1 MKTRKNVIIA
11 LTMTTIAAGTFS
23 LGAGLAKADQG
34 PKVADPIA
42 SCSGHDDDGDM
53 FRDCPIESFAA
64 PAETKADDGTIQLF
78 GAGCPRAFTDFTG
91 QRWCLF
97 DVSPDS
103 GAINTCSYNNC

>member
-1 MKTRKNVIIA
+1 MNTKKNIIIA
-11 LTMTTIAAGTFS
+11 LTVTVVAAGTFS
-23 LGAGLAKADQG
+23 LGAGLASAEQG
-34 PKVADPIA
+34 PTVNDPIA
-42 SCSGHDDDGDM
+42 NCTADEEDGDL
-53 FRDCPIESFAA
+53 FRDCPVENFAV
-64 PAETKADDGTIQLF
+64 PAENKGDRDTIQLF

>member
-1 MKTRKNVIIA
+1 MKTKKNIITA
-11 LTMTTIAAGTFS
+11 LTLVAVAAGTFS
-23 LGAGLAKADQG
+23 LGAGLASAEQG
-34 PKVADPIA
+34 PRVNDPIA
-42 SCSGHDDDGDM
+42 GCTGYEEDGDL
-53 FRDCPIESFAA
+53 FRDCAVESFAA
-64 PAETKADDGTIQLF
+64 PAENKKDDGTIQLF